1 MNNYKHKALKAKKP
15 TLEQIQQAKQILND
29 AKFIGVDSLFSCT
42 DIIGRCKDLG
52 LYPPNLAQQFKII
65 ELINRRFDASIGIN
79 WDSIDVAIFE
89 IMEPSIDD

>member
-29 AKFIGVDSLFSCT
+29 AKYIGVDCLFSCT
-42 DIIGRCKDLG
+42 DIIGRCKNLG
-52 LYPPNLAQQFKII
+52 LYPPNLAQQIQII
-65 ELINRRFDASIGIN
+65 KLINHKFDASIGIN
-79 WDSIDVAIFE
+79 WDSIDAAIFE